1 MVKAAEAKGKKRN
14 CEASEARSV
23 ASFYGKTSDR
33 SDSSF
38 RGYSICREFPNGDFV
53 ESGLVTL
60 VMIASLIAVGR
71 DRRVL
76 ISAAAFFVPAIAGK
90 WLHHFFPNHV
100 SALYFPVFGIAFFAF
115 TIYRILRFILET
127 THVDTEVLSAGIVV
141 YLMLGLLWAQ
151 AYILTAQITP
161 NTFHFPLA
169 ERSAGRMGGFNAFYF
184 SFSTLTTVGIGDIT
198 PLSKVARTLAV
209 MEAVTGTLYPGD
221 PHIPACRHV
230 SPTTRRTSR
239 KIPIS
244 HEMESSK
251 VSRVT
256 PSATCRQDRRRR
268 FRPSAL
274 YSLMAGSPRL
284 VYG

>member
-1 MVKAAEAKGKKRN
+1 MTKVMAEKGDSKAKGNKRAN
-14 CEASEARSV
+14 AAAWRISTVKLLIALILLFAVTPFVENL
-23 ASFYGKTSDR
+23 
-33 SDSSF
+33 
-38 RGYSICREFPNGDFV
+38 PNGDFV
-53 ESGLVTL
+53 ESGLVTV

-76 ISAAAFFVPAIAGK
+76 ISAGVLFVPAIAGK

-115 TIYRILRFILET
+115 TIYRILRFILQT
-127 THVDTEVLSAGIVV
+127 SHVDTEVLSAGIVV

-161 NTFHFPLA
+161 DTFHFPLA

-209 MEAVTGTLYPGD
+209 MEAVTGTLYLA
-221 PHIPACRHV
+221 IL
-230 SPTTRRTSR
+230 
-239 KIPIS
+239 IS
-244 HEMESSK
+244 
-251 VSRVT
+251 
-256 PSATCRQDRRRR
+256 
-268 FRPSAL
+268 
-274 YSLMAGSPRL
+274 RL
-284 VYG
+284 VGMYSPATRTDLPENSDKP